1 MLIMETKI
9 CRVCG
14 KEKPI
19 EECEKR
25 ENLCKKCKKIYNQNY
40 RKNNLE
46 RIKKQKKKSYQQNC
60 EKIKEKSRK
69 YYSENIEKMKNTQ
82 RKYRDKNREI
92 KIEYN
97 KKYYKENKEK
107 LKEQKKEY
115 YNKNIEKIK
124 ITKQKYYE
132 IYKKSHKEHIKK
144 YGKKYYSE
152 NRELILKK
160 VRENEAKKQYRK
172 QYYKKNK
179 KDILLK
185 RKKYCEENHEMIM
198 KKRKEYEHKKNKT
211 DPIYKFKRTIR
222 SSIQKSF
229 IRKHKGKSEKTE
241 GILGCNLDFFV
252 DYLINT
258 YENNYNEKWNWDKLS
273 DVAIDHIIPLA
284 VAKTEEEVIK
294 LCHYTNL
301 QLLTK
306 KDNLDKSDKLD
317 WSLKK

>member
-1 MLIMETKI
+1 MSKFYLDNKPYLSLSTFFISLQEWRDIMKTKI

-46 RIKKQKKKSYQQNC
+46 RIKKQKEKSYQQNC

-124 ITKQKYYE
+124 ITKQN
-132 IYKKSHKEHIKK
+132 IFIK
-144 YGKKYYSE
+144 
-152 NRELILKK
+152 RF
-160 VRENEAKKQYRK
+160 
-172 QYYKKNK
+172 
-179 KDILLK
+179 
-185 RKKYCEENHEMIM
+185 
-198 KKRKEYEHKKNKT
+198 KT
-211 DPIYKFKRTIR
+211 
-222 SSIQKSF
+222 
-229 IRKHKGKSEKTE
+229 
-241 GILGCNLDFFV
+241 
-252 DYLINT
+252 
-258 YENNYNEKWNWDKLS
+258 KL
-273 DVAIDHIIPLA
+273 VP
-284 VAKTEEEVIK
+284 
-294 LCHYTNL
+294 
-301 QLLTK
+301 
-306 KDNLDKSDKLD
+306 
-317 WSLKK
+317 